1 MRLLAV
7 CAALVLL
14 LYPFAVYF
22 GGYWLQPRT
31 LGLLVAA
38 VWMLR
43 AIVLAKSHRQ
53 RALLIVACAL
63 VALVLWRLNSELLLL
78 LFPAFINLAGAAVF
92 AYTLLFPPTL
102 PARLAARDYGE
113 VLPPAV
119 LCYTTWVTRLWVVF
133 FLLNGLVAA
142 LLALFAS
149 RELWMLYN
157 GLLAYMAVAALFA
170 GEYAYRTLVFRKR
183 HSL

>member
-1 MRLLAV
+1 
-7 CAALVLL
+7 
-14 LYPFAVYF
+14 
-22 GGYWLQPRT
+22 
-31 LGLLVAA
+31 
-38 VWMLR
+38 
-43 AIVLAKSHRQ
+43 
-53 RALLIVACAL
+53 
-63 VALVLWRLNSELLLL
+63 
-78 LFPAFINLAGAAVF
+78 LFPALINLAGAAVF
-92 AYTLLFPPTL
+92 AYSLLFPPTL

-113 VLPPAV
+113 VLPPPV

-142 LLALFAS
+142 MLALFAS